1 MSCKPAFIARAQQEV
16 RIYRKR
22 REGGR
27 EGGKEEKTYV
37 RTGGV
42 GGEEGA
48 TEGGLVYLVGVK
60 GACSDST
67 SERLTGMCDL
77 SSAPI

>member
-1 MSCKPAFIARAQQEV
+1 M
-16 RIYRKR
+16 
-22 REGGR
+22 
-27 EGGKEEKTYV
+27 